1 MELVV
6 NNDEQ
11 MRADN
16 IAASARS
23 GRANAA
29 DFDTAELRAGPTL
42 GQGLYLIVSGPAP
55 KQGANIRLLPVL
67 GDTLPEY
74 QQIEIAWEA
83 RAARVGWQA
92 LVARV
97 ARTAHAARTSHAVRR
112 AREGVQ
118 EEHERA
124 RWHAQSQRED
134 SPSAAHTASRVASF
148 IDGSYATLQM
158 LSGVT

>member
-1 MELVV
+1 M

-16 IAASARS
+16 IVASARS

-83 RAARVGWQA
+83 RAAND
-92 LVARV
+92 
-97 ARTAHAARTSHAVRR
+97 HD
-112 AREGVQ
+112 VQ
-118 EEHERA
+118 VDMTRSGGAERYEK
-124 RWHAQSQRED
+124 SM
-134 SPSAAHTASRVASF
+134 P
-148 IDGSYATLQM
+148 
-158 LSGVT
+158 LSGLSGTKGIELVGANGTKKFNLTGQ